1 MEKKD
6 LLESTICVH
15 TGTNPSEFG
24 DVNTPVYTST
34 AYEYLDTDDRLYPR
48 YFNIPNQ
55 KTIIDKLSKLEHAE
69 SGLVFS
75 SGMAAISTTLLS
87 LLQNGDHV
95 IIQNGLYGG
104 TLRFILEDFER
115 FGISYTLLQKND
127 ENSFKNAIKNNTKAV
142 YVETPSNP
150 LLKIVD
156 LSAIAE
162 ICKKHNLISII
173 DNTFASPINQN
184 PIDFGIDIVLHS
196 ATKYIGGHH
205 DIQAGVMLSNKNIVE
220 KIKSTAFNLGGSIN
234 PLMCY
239 LLERSIKTLSI
250 RVKKQTE
257 NALKMAEYLNTNEK
271 IDRVYYPGLSSH
283 ENYKIARE
291 QMKGFGAMLSFEIK
305 GKCAY
310 EFQKKLKLIKPTI
323 SLGGVQT
330 TICSPSLTSN
340 RHMTAEQKKENGIKD
355 TLLRLSLGI
364 EDVEDL
370 ILDIE
375 NAINTP

>member
-205 DIQAGVMLSNKNIVE
+205 DIQAGIMLSNKNIVE